1 MASDLPPQTEPRAD
15 TPREPLAPSDRIEAL
30 LRRIAQPVAFAGVMG
45 MLVVAAVTVV
55 AVLLRWSG
63 MGGITAMNEIV
74 AMLFSV
80 AISAT
85 LPAATAQRVHL
96 KIDLLGAWM
105 GPRMRLWLQMAGSL
119 LLLLFLFLLAR
130 EVQAYAGRM
139 LVGGRTTPILGWS
152 VGPFMF
158 AVAALFWATVAVQAV
173 LTALDMAR
181 ALRSPG
187 AASGRTHILIW
198 LLLAATLA
206 ALAWLL
212 WWGWSDFQGF
222 SQVVTSAPTASV
234 GLGFLLLWAAL
245 LLLFPV
251 SAVMGIMG
259 LVGTALFLG
268 WRPTWS
274 VLSSETT
281 GFLTNPQVAALPLFL
296 LMGSFAMVA
305 GLSDDVYRLA
315 RAVLGRLRGGLA
327 LATIGGCAGFGAV
340 TGSSLATVATF
351 GRLSLPQMKAAGYAP
366 TLSSGTVAAGG
377 TLGALIP
384 PSAPIIL
391 FALLTESSIGQLF
404 VAAIVP
410 GILAALLYLATIALV
425 VRLNPKAAP
434 APEPRVPGARR
445 AALAK
450 AGPVTLLFGLVI
462 GGLYAGV
469 FTATESA
476 AVGAIGAFLM
486 AIWRGKLTRDRILT
500 VMGETT
506 AITAM
511 IYMLI
516 FGALTFSFF
525 VGVSQLPET
534 LTSWVGAL
542 DLTPLLIIAILLI
555 VYLLLGSVMDSFAIM
570 IITVPIVTP
579 LILGMG
585 YDIIWW
591 GIIMLVVVE
600 TGLITPPF
608 GINLF
613 VIRSVQPDTP
623 LSTVFRGALPFVLS
637 DFLRL
642 ALLVLFPVLV
652 LWLPMTM

>member
-1 MASDLPPQTEPRAD
+1 MPHPQTDVLSRKPVIDVVLHRV
-15 TPREPLAPSDRIEAL
+15 TRPL
-30 LRRIAQPVAFAGVMG
+30 AFAGVLG
-45 MLVVAAVTVV
+45 MLAVAGVTVV

-63 MGGITAMNEIV
+63 LGGLAAMNEITG
-74 AMLFSV
+74 MLFAV
-80 AISAT
+80 AIAAT

-96 KIDLLGAWM
+96 RIDLLGGMM
-105 GPRMRLWLQMAGSL
+105 GPRLRRLMDLLGSL
-119 LLLLFLFLLAR
+119 LLLLFLTLLAR
-130 EVQAYAGRM
+130 EVYAYSGR
-139 LVGGRTTPILGWS
+139 LISGGRTTTILGWP
-152 VGPFMF
+152 VGQFVR
-158 AVAALFWATVAVQAV
+158 AVGILLWATVGVQAV
-173 LTALDMAR
+173 TTALD
-181 ALRSPG
+181 LRRMTLRETAG
-187 AASGRTHILIW
+187 DGRTHPLVW
-198 LLLAATLA
+198 VLLLGTAV
-206 ALAWLL
+206 ALAWLV
-212 WWGWSDFQGF
+212 WWGWGDFRGM
-222 SQVVTSAPTASV
+222 SRAVTNAPLASV
-234 GLGFLLLWAAL
+234 GMGFVLLWAAL

-251 SAVMGIMG
+251 SAVMGLMG
-259 LVGTALFLG
+259 LVGTALFLD
-268 WRPTWS
+268 WRPAWS
-274 VLSSETT
+274 VLSSETV

-315 RAVLGRLRGGLA
+315 RAALGRYRGGLA
-327 LATIGGCAGFGAV
+327 LATVGGCAGFGAV

-351 GRLSLPQMKAAGYAP
+351 GRISLPQMRAAGYAP
-366 TLSSGTVAAGG
+366 GLASGTVAAGG

-391 FALLTESSIGQLF
+391 FALLTEASIGQLF
-404 VAAIVP
+404 VAAVIP
-410 GILAALLYLATIALV
+410 GLLAAALYMTTIALF
-425 VRLNPKAAP
+425 VRMNPTAAP
-434 APEPRVPGARR
+434 IAEPRVPGELR
-445 AALAK
+445 AAFSK
-450 AGPVTLLFGLVI
+450 AGPVTILFGAVI

-476 AVGAIGAFLM
+476 AVGAIGAFVM
-486 AIWRGKLTRDRILT
+486 AAWRGKLNRHQILS

-516 FGALTFSFF
+516 FGAMVFSFF

-534 LTSWVGAL
+534 LTGIVGGL
-542 DLTPLLIIAILLI
+542 NVQPLLIIALLLL

-585 YDIIWW
+585 YDLIWW
-591 GIIMLVVVE
+591 GIIMLVIVE

-613 VIRSVQPDTP
+613 VIRSVQPDVP
-623 LSTVFRGALPFVLS
+623 LTTVFKGALPFVLS

-642 ALLVLFPVLV
+642 ALLVLFPALV
-652 LWLPMTM
+652 LWLPSQM